1 MSKGKIIV
9 IECISSS
16 VNYIN
21 DIKQEGYEPVLLEP
35 YCGFNIRWYFRKFHD
50 KELRKILGKKTKFPE
65 IIMAKRNYSDTLE
78 QIRKLNPVLIIP
90 GSDRGIEL
98 ATKLS
103 YDLGLKG
110 NNPQNLPKMRDKFI
124 AQQALKNNGVRSIE
138 GKIVSSAKEAV
149 EFFNE
154 MQKNGKSVVVKP
166 VSGIASY
173 GVFVCNTEQEVIKA
187 YNKNATNKLYASYS
201 ANKKSVL
208 IQECING
215 EEYVVN
221 SVSCGGVH
229 KITMILKYRKETAY
243 NGGKIYN
250 SDISVDLQSDLAK
263 ALADY
268 QINVLN
274 AIGVEYGAVH
284 SEIMVDENGP
294 VLIEANCRICGGSLK
309 SEIIEECFGISE
321 SKWSLL
327 SYLYKNIFD
336 GIDSVFLAKTQKW
349 HLIKEI
355 SLYKS
360 AFVSKMLFDDF
371 LKNFPEYRYCHI
383 GKSMRYYPKTTN
395 LSTSMGRCV
404 FACNS
409 LERAEEIKNI
419 MDDIEKN
426 HSEKLYKG
434 IKLF

>member
-35 YCGFNIRWYFRKFHD
+35 YCGFNMRWYFRKFHD

-98 ATKLS
+98 AAKLS
-103 YDLGLKG
+103 HDLGLTG
-110 NNPQNLPKMRDKFI
+110 NDPKNLPKMRDKFI

-154 MQKNGKSVVVKP
+154 MQKNGKSVIVKP

-268 QINVLN
+268 QINLFN
-274 AIGVEYGAVH
+274 AIRVKYNIVK
-284 SEIMVDENGP
+284 SENMDDENST
-294 VLIEANCRICGGSLK
+294 VLIEAN
-309 SEIIEECFGISE
+309 
-321 SKWSLL
+321 
-327 SYLYKNIFD
+327 
-336 GIDSVFLAKTQKW
+336 
-349 HLIKEI
+349 
-355 SLYKS
+355 
-360 AFVSKMLFDDF
+360 
-371 LKNFPEYRYCHI
+371 
-383 GKSMRYYPKTTN
+383 
-395 LSTSMGRCV
+395 
-404 FACNS
+404 
-409 LERAEEIKNI
+409 
-419 MDDIEKN
+419 
-426 HSEKLYKG
+426 
-434 IKLF
+434 